1 MAKTRIIIILLV
13 IISYNFIWMKHVTII
28 SIIFLFMFSS
38 CKKEATVAY
47 NSSVKAP
54 ISIEFDNV
62 VGGADLLLDNQA
74 YTNANNEQF
83 TISMFK
89 YFISNIVL
97 TNTDG
102 AKYTVPQDS
111 SYFLIDES
119 DASSLSTRV
128 NVPEGEYSSIE
139 FVVGVDSLRN
149 TMDISR
155 RTGVL
160 DPTGTASGMY
170 WSWNS
175 GYIFFKMEG
184 TSPVST
190 QDDNIFHYHI
200 GLFGGYSTPTLN
212 NLKKIAINLTSRGVA
227 KVKSGKVA
235 NIHLLVDALKMFN
248 GSNNI
253 SIATN
258 AVVMASPFSA
268 QIAENYVNM
277 FEHDYTEN

>member
-1 MAKTRIIIILLV
+1 
-13 IISYNFIWMKHVTII
+13 MKHVTIF
-28 SIIFLFMFSS
+28 SVIFLFIFSS
-38 CKKEATVAY
+38 CKKDNTVSY

-54 ISIEFDNV
+54 ISIEFDNI
-62 VGGADLLLDNQA
+62 VGSADLLLDNQT

-83 TISMFK
+83 SISMFK

-97 TNTDG
+97 TKTDG
-102 AKYTVPQDS
+102 SKYPVPQDS

-119 DASSLSTRV
+119 NTSSLSPRV
-128 NVPEGEYSSIE
+128 NVPEGEYTSLE
-139 FVVGVDSLRN
+139 FVLGVDSLRN

-184 TSPVST
+184 SSPAST
-190 QDDNIFHYHI
+190 QVDNVFHYHI

-212 NLKKIAINLTSRGVA
+212 NLKKVTINLSSRGVA

-235 NIHLLVDALKMFN
+235 NVHLLVDAMKMFN
-248 GSNNI
+248 GSTNI

-268 QIAENYVNM
+268 QVANNYANM
-277 FEHDYTEN
+277 FEHDHTEN